1 MGINGHAFY
10 NHKQIDCIV
19 FCFILLTVEKII
31 SSVFVKAFQETK
43 QCFQIDHYF
52 GGDMTGA
59 RYAEAV
65 LCCCLFLFIHAL
77 LKL

>member
-1 MGINGHAFY
+1 MYRVLFYFINLVPNRA
-10 NHKQIDCIV
+10 
-19 FCFILLTVEKII
+19 VEKII

-52 GGDMTGA
+52 GGDMMGA